1 MPPKVILW
9 IKDMVISLPFSKYK
23 HACGELCSPQA
34 YLITSIHLPFSLGTG
49 SLYTPVSVVHIFP
62 ARSGHCLTP
71 DHSLSDW
78 SSLFR
83 KYNSCNIL
91 HGICLLSFSIGSTT
105 PLTGILRRK
114 FARCFPR
121 SFSSVSTFE
130 LKTFIYFTLILNNV
144 PNQQKSLPD
153 SAQHLPTHAHK
164 YLVLLHSHRLS
175 QAPSIY

>member
-1 MPPKVILW
+1 M
-9 IKDMVISLPFSKYK
+9 
-23 HACGELCSPQA
+23 CSPQA
-34 YLITSIHLPFSLGTG
+34 FLMTSSHLPVSLGTG

-91 HGICLLSFSIGSTT
+91 HGIYLLSFSIGSTT

-130 LKTFIYFTLILNNV
+130 LKNFHIFHSNSK
-144 PNQQKSLPD
+144 QCAKSAKISSKFCAEFASARIQIPFLASLTPITAD
-153 SAQHLPTHAHK
+153 SFHLLTANSRH
-164 YLVLLHSHRLS
+164 
-175 QAPSIY
+175 